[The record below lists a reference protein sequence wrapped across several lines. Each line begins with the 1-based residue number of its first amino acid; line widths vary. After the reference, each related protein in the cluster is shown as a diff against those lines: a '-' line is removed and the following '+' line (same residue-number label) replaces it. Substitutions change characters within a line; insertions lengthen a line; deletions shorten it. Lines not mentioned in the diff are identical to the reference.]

1 MKTAFKPDDEKHFT
15 HSFPSRFVVDEFLE
29 QLDPVA
35 IKRLCELYKMDF
47 LVFGFSH
54 ERCKFGVD

>member
-1 MKTAFKPDDEKHFT
+1 MMR
-15 HSFPSRFVVDEFLE
+15 SISLILYRFVVDEFLE

-47 LVFGFSH
+47 LVFGFTH
-54 ERCKFGVD
+54 KRCKFGGNGH